1 MNMRTIID
9 GVESPQSPAVQY
21 AQIIDDTPPYLYV
34 CEAAIGAI
42 STDAVW
48 RIKRIETVSGV
59 LLTKWAD
66 GDSNF
71 NNIANNRTTYTYA

>member
-1 MNMRTIID
+1 MRKQIID

-21 AQIIDDTPPYLYV
+21 SQIVDDAPPYLYV
-34 CEAAIGAI
+34 CEAAIGAL

-48 RIKRIETVSGV
+48 RVKRIETVSGV
-59 LLTKWAD
+59 LITKYAD

-71 NNIANNRTTYTYA
+71 NNIANNRTSLTYL